1 MKRFILLLLLLS
13 FVCIPAYAMEAPPP
27 PPDALMLMPESMVS
41 FGMGVQSIAQNVLQS
56 LNPDLSDAIRSCA
69 SIIAA
74 VMAVSIVTVHSDAG
88 KLALKLAAI
97 GAVSTI
103 FFSQAGSL
111 IRLAENTIQ
120 EMSDYG
126 KLLLPVITAALAAQ
140 GRPGT
145 SAALYAGTA
154 VFNTAMGSILSGTI
168 LPMLSF
174 FLAMSICA
182 AVTSEKLLKNLKKEM
197 KTFVSWSLKTI
208 LSVFTAYISITG
220 VVSGA
225 TDAAAL
231 KATKTAISA
240 MVPVVGGVLSEA
252 SEAVLVS
259 AQIVKNSV
267 GIYGIYALLAIFL
280 KPFAQIGMYYLL
292 LRVTVVVCSLFA
304 SDEISAL
311 LEDFS
316 SVLALLLAVTGA
328 MCLLLLISC
337 ICFIKGAAV

>member
-1 MKRFILLLLLLS
+1 MKQILLILLFLIILPMQ
-13 FVCIPAYAMEAPPP
+13 VHAMEAPPP
-27 PPDALMLMPESMVS
+27 PPEALMLMPESTVS
-41 FGMGVQSIAQNVLQS
+41 FGAGLQSMTQSILRA
-56 LNPDLSDAIRSCA
+56 LNPDLSDAIRFCA
-69 SIIAA
+69 CIIAS

-88 KLALKLAAI
+88 KLSLKLSAI

-111 IRLAENTIQ
+111 IHLAESTIL
-120 EMSDYG
+120 ELNDYG

-154 VFNTAMGSILSGTI
+154 VFNSVMGSLLTGTI
-168 LPMLSF
+168 LPLLSF

-182 AVTSEKLLKNLKKEM
+182 SLTSDKMLKNLKKEL
-197 KTFVSWSLKTI
+197 KSFVSWSLKTI
-208 LSVFTAYISITG
+208 LSVFTAFISITG

-231 KATKTAISA
+231 KATKTAIST

-259 AQIVKNSV
+259 AQVVKNTV

-280 KPFAQIGMYYLL
+280 RPFAQIGMYYLL
-292 LRVTVVVCSLFA
+292 LKVTVVICSLFA
-304 SDEISAL
+304 ADEINGL

-316 SVLALLLAVTGA
+316 SVLSMLLAITGA

-337 ICFIKGAAV
+337 ICYIKGAAV